1 MGALA
6 LFDGVF
12 ELSYR
17 MQAIAVRVL
26 QVVEAGVP
34 WPLSGARTFP
44 VWLAARAHLTR
55 ARAPRVTRLA
65 RALIDPEGA
74 GERFLL
80 EQETRRRLAIHRPP
94 RHHPGPV
101 DTHR

>member
-1 MGALA
+1 MFDEDGRTSSQPPTPLPAPTAEAASSSVVSLVQRVARIRSEVDALA

-44 VWLAARAHLTR
+44 V
-55 ARAPRVTRLA
+55 
-65 RALIDPEGA
+65 
-74 GERFLL
+74 
-80 EQETRRRLAIHRPP
+80 
-94 RHHPGPV
+94 
-101 DTHR
+101 